1 MKTTLPVAL
10 HLPIYFV
17 YRDSAS
23 MSLQHALL
31 TSLLEKPS
39 SGYELARRF
48 DKSIGY
54 FWHATHQQIYRE
66 LARMEQQGW
75 VTSSAVDGGRAGKR
89 LFEVLPE
96 GKEELQ
102 RWASTASE
110 VSELRDDMMVKLRAD
125 AIIGPFDLAQE
136 ITARLQTHQQKLLAY
151 RAIEARDFSRPALSR
166 EAQIRYLILKAGITF
181 EEGRIAWSQDALDIL
196 RQAA

>member
-1 MKTTLPVAL
+1 
-10 HLPIYFV
+10 
-17 YRDSAS
+17 

-75 VTSSAVDGGRAGKR
+75 VTSRAVDGGRAGKR

-96 GKEELQ
+96 GREELQ

-110 VSELRDDMMVKLRAD
+110 VNELRDDMMVKLRAD
-125 AIIGPFDLAQE
+125 AIISPFDLAQE

-151 RAIEARDFSRPALSR
+151 REIEVRDFSRPTLSR
-166 EAQIRYLILKAGITF
+166 EAQIRYLILKAGIRF

-196 RQAA
+196 RPGAQAIRSVEH